1 MKHTN
6 ILLVD
11 DDADD
16 QLIFKDALNEIA
28 AGIECATANNGLEA
42 LDYLKATVLK
52 PTLIFL
58 DLNMPFMNGFECLAR
73 IKKEDPLKEIPIVI
87 FTTSDYPGDEQ
98 RTKELGAE
106 IFLTKGPSF
115 KLLKEKLLD
124 ILRADF

>member
-16 QLIFKDALNEIA
+16 QLIFIDALNEIA

-42 LDYLKATVLK
+42 LEYLKEVVPK

-73 IKKEDPLKEIPIVI
+73 IKKEDPLKEIPVVI
-87 FTTSDYPGDEQ
+87 FTTSDNPGDEK
-98 RTKELGAE
+98 RTKELGAK
-106 IFLTKGPSF
+106 IFFTKGPSF
-115 KLLKEKLLD
+115 RLLKEKLLN
-124 ILRADF
+124 ILITDF